1 MNSVTGLRKR
11 HQQLD
16 NSLLSATSSYEHIH
30 VPIRFGV
37 IAHCP
42 ISIISRVVG
51 IEENFLQL
59 IQSCED

>member
-16 NSLLSATSSYEHIH
+16 NSLLSATSSYQHIH
-30 VPIRFGV
+30 VSIRFGV
-37 IAHCP
+37 IAL
-42 ISIISRVVG
+42 SIISRVVG